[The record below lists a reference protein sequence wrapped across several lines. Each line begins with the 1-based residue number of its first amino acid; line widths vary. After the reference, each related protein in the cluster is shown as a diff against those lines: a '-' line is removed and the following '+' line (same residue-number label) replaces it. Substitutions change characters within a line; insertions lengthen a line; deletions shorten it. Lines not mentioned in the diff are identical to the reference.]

1 MLSEPLRQ
9 AIRDSRLSL
18 QEIGRRAK
26 VAPSQLSLFLKG
38 ERSLRLDTAERLALV
53 LGAFRPDSPAYIL
66 VAVSPDRFRVARRT
80 GSIEDAP
87 SDEYQFVSPPFRYV
101 RAREELLI
109 RYGM

>member
-9 AIRDSRLSL
+9 AIRDSGLSL

-38 ERSLRLDTAERLALV
+38 ERSLRLDTAERLASV
-53 LGAFRPDSPAYIL
+53 LGAFRPDSPAFIL
-66 VAVSPDRFRVARRT
+66 VSVSPDRFRVARRS

-87 SDEYQFVSPPFRYV
+87 SAEYQFVTPPLRYS
-101 RAREELLI
+101 RARDKLLI
-109 RYGM
+109 FYGM